1 MEYWDEY
8 ENNKTNYYVFNFDL
22 LNGRFW
28 HGGEDSD
35 IGEGGNWKTLSK
47 NKVYF
52 HTSYVMEY
60 EEDSSWEL
68 VFKFEK
74 DGSFNLFFRKK
85 YQLLLPRI

>member
-1 MEYWDEY
+1 MCIRDS
-8 ENNKTNYYVFNFDL
+8 
-22 LNGRFW
+22 
-28 HGGEDSD
+28 GGEGSG

-68 VFKFEK
+68 VFKFEMEEHQ
-74 DGSFNLFFRKK
+74 KK
-85 YQLLLPRI
+85 ADAMK